1 MTPDW
6 PEDTLPSMALW
17 LHARLAQVR
26 QHEAAGLIH
35 HEVTAAVERGWQA
48 VNRPAPR
55 VYAGPCPHC
64 RTDLLSRPG
73 HTQVTCTGCG
83 TTHDIAERQAHMR
96 DQLDDYLG
104 TAVYA
109 SAILPG
115 IGIHVSE
122 GTIRVW
128 ASRHRLEVRSVVPA
142 KYGGQDQPLYRL
154 GDIIDLALAR
164 DARAGLAA

>member
-1 MTPDW
+1 MSDFPD
-6 PEDTLPSMALW
+6 DNLASMAGW
-17 LHARLAQVR
+17 LARHIGRIR
-26 QHEAAGLIH
+26 QHPAAGDIVT
-35 HEVTAAVERGWQA
+35 EITAAVHQGWA
-48 VNRPAPR
+48 VIDHKPPQR

-64 RTDLLSRPG
+64 GRDMPAKPG
-73 HTQVTCTGCG
+73 HTHVTCMGCG
-83 TTHDIAERQAHMR
+83 TVHNIAERQAHMR

-154 GDIIDLALAR
+154 GDIIDLALQR